1 MRRKRPY
8 QSEESKQRTVSI
20 LPPEGV
26 PLRFVIAPV
35 SSRFSALA
43 FDLLLITI
51 SMYLMV
57 FVLIAIFVAGGLFKS
72 GGGYA
77 LSFWLIGIFLIR
89 QCYFFF
95 FEMIWQGST
104 PGKKL
109 LGLRVIARDGRPLGL
124 QGLIARNL
132 MRDIEVFIPL
142 GLFSQAFQ
150 MGNESAWLSWMAMG
164 WCLIA
169 LTFPFFHPQSMRI
182 GDIVG
187 GTFVIV
193 IPKAEL
199 EVDKARQ
206 TTLARKVQ
214 ISFTPEQLAVY
225 GEYELETLAQL
236 LRKVDEDKADADDL
250 RIIARTIAD
259 KIRYEGHE
267 PLSTPLVFLQIFY
280 AAQRKA
286 LEQKLIWGQRKANKH
301 QRS

>member
-1 MRRKRPY
+1 MTQRSYRRA
-8 QSEESKQRTVSI
+8 EETKQKSVSI

-26 PLRFVIAPV
+26 PLHFTLAPI

-43 FDLLLITI
+43 FDLLLITL
-51 SMYLMV
+51 SLYLMV
-57 FVLIAIFVAGGLFKS
+57 FVLIAIFVAGGLLKS
-72 GGGYA
+72 GSGYV
-77 LSFWLIGIFLIR
+77 LSFWLIGVFLIR

-104 PGKKL
+104 PGKRL
-109 LGLRVIARDGRPLGL
+109 LGLRVIARDGRPLSL

-142 GLFSQAFQ
+142 ALFSQAFQ

-169 LTFPFFHPQSMRI
+169 VTFPFFHPQHMRI

-193 IPKAEL
+193 VPKAQL
-199 EVDKARQ
+199 LDDKARQ
-206 TTLARKVQ
+206 TTLIRKSQ
-214 ISFTPEQLAVY
+214 ISFTPAQLAIY
-225 GEYELETLAQL
+225 GEYELETLAQI
-236 LRKVDEDKADADDL
+236 LRKVDEHKADSDDL
-250 RIIARTIAD
+250 RVIARTIAQ

-267 PLSTPLVFLQIFY
+267 PLSTPLVFLQLFY

-286 LEQKLIWGQRKANKH
+286 LEQKLIWGQRKADKH
-301 QRS
+301 HSS